1 MSDEQVQEK
10 VYIDYAILSPF
21 GPLKNSAG
29 PFNSKEADEFIK
41 ELAQHHKQLL
51 IRAER
56 RLAE

>member
-1 MSDEQVQEK
+1 MSDDQVQEK

-29 PFNSKEADEFIK
+29 PFSAAEADDFVK

-51 IRAER
+51 IKAER
-56 RLAE
+56 RAAE